1 MNQSPRI
8 SRRQFFATAAA
19 ALATTSMASTPL
31 MAHAPTPARH
41 PMGVAQATFAI
52 RWKSETHS
60 VAYPGFQSAL
70 DVLDHCVR
78 LGAGGAQ
85 VGVGDWPADFA
96 GRVRVRR
103 ERLGLYLE
111 GQIRLPREAG
121 EVDRFDRDVAAAKEA
136 GATLL
141 RTACLGGRRYEDFES
156 LADFEAFKRNAWQSL
171 EWAET
176 VLRRHRARLAVE
188 NHKDWR
194 IDEMITLMEHL
205 GSEWIGVT
213 LDLGNNISLLEDP
226 MEVVERLAPY
236 TTTVHIKDMAVKP
249 YEEGFLLSEVP
260 LGDGVLDLPAM
271 VAICERHNPA
281 ATFNLEMI
289 TRDPLQ
295 VPVLTDAY
303 WATFDRVHG
312 RELARSLRFVAS
324 HPPAQALPA
333 VTGKNPEERLAFEEE
348 NNVRSFA
355 YAREVLGMGA

>member
-1 MNQSPRI
+1 MTSLHPVN
-8 SRRQFFATAAA
+8 RRQFIAGAAA
-19 ALATTSMASTPL
+19 ALATASMASPL
-31 MAHAPTPARH
+31 AALASTPARRA
-41 PMGVAQATFAI
+41 MGVTQATYAI
-52 RWKSETHS
+52 RWRSEAPST
-60 VAYPGFQSAL
+60 AYPGFQSAL

-85 VGVGDWPADFA
+85 VGVGDWSADFA
-96 GRVRVRR
+96 GRVRDRR

-111 GQIRLPREAG
+111 GQIRLPREAA
-121 EVDRFDRDVAAAKEA
+121 EVERFDRDVAAAKEA

-141 RTACLGGRRYEDFES
+141 RTACLGGRRYEDFQT
-156 LADFEAFKRNAWQSL
+156 LADFEAFKRNAWRSL
-171 EWAET
+171 EWAEV
-176 VLRRHRARLAVE
+176 VLRRHGVRLAVE

-194 IDEMITLMEHL
+194 IDEMIALMDHL

-236 TTTVHIKDMAVKP
+236 TTTVHIKDMAVQP

-260 LGDGVLDLPAM
+260 LGEGVLDLPSM
-271 VAICERHNPA
+271 VSICERHNPA
-281 ATFNLEMI
+281 VTFNLEMI
-289 TRDPLQ
+289 TRDPLR

-324 HPPAQALPA
+324 HPPAQPLPA
-333 VTGKNPEERLAFEEE
+333 VTGKSPEERLAFEEA
-348 NNVRSFA
+348 NNVRSFV
-355 YAREVLGMGA
+355 YARKVLGMGT